1 MCGGGFEAGMHDILA
16 YSRGNPITVED
27 VVTYLKVTG
36 AFGNAVY
43 KLMEMHTIDWEIQSL
58 NVQITEE
65 ALQAHLTAKRRVAG
79 LTGAADLN
87 NYCHRN
93 GILWEQ
99 WMQVAESE
107 LRRNALKQRVIGS
120 PAIQAYFEHNRER
133 LKKVC
138 VARIVCHTL
147 AEAEQIRE
155 RLLAGESDFATL
167 ARQTS
172 LEHNSRI
179 AGGHLGCM
187 GRGVLPPNIEQDI
200 FFAEAGAL
208 CGPYAQNGFWAIY
221 MVEEVLHSTLTDSS
235 MYQIAD
241 KLFADWLRER
251 VLKAQ
256 REERMQGEHY
266 V

>member
-1 MCGGGFEAGMHDILA
+1 
-16 YSRGNPITVED
+16 
-27 VVTYLKVTG
+27 
-36 AFGNAVY
+36 
-43 KLMEMHTIDWEIQSL
+43 
-58 NVQITEE
+58 
-65 ALQAHLTAKRRVAG
+65 
-79 LTGAADLN
+79 
-87 NYCHRN
+87 
-93 GILWEQ
+93 
-99 WMQVAESE
+99 
-107 LRRNALKQRVIGS
+107 
-120 PAIQAYFEHNRER
+120 
-133 LKKVC
+133 
-138 VARIVCHTL
+138 
-147 AEAEQIRE
+147 
-155 RLLAGESDFATL
+155 
-167 ARQTS
+167 
-172 LEHNSRI
+172 
-179 AGGHLGCM
+179 M